1 MRSKFKL
8 KEKYK
13 VSESLWA
20 YAFIAPTIIGLII
33 INVIPFF
40 DTIFLSFNKTGAFGK
55 MTWAGVENYLKF
67 FNDPTVWQATK
78 NTIVYMLLSVPLGI
92 LLALIFAA
100 LLNSKIKGKSIY
112 RAIYFLP
119 IVVAPAAVAMVWKW
133 LFNTD
138 YGLINYLL
146 SLVGIEGPSWLTNP
160 TIAMISISIVT
171 IWSSVG
177 YDIILIL
184 AGLQG
189 IPKTYYEAAKV
200 DGASSIVQFFKIT
213 IPLVSP
219 TLFFVLVLRVMAA
232 LKQFDFMYM
241 LIGEG
246 NPALEGTQ
254 TLTYLFYRHAFE
266 IGDKG
271 YASVIVLWTFLIIA
285 MITAIQFK
293 VQKKWVNYE

>member
-146 SLVGIEGPSWLTNP
+146 SLVGIEGPSWLRNP
-160 TIAMISISIVT
+160 TMAMISISIVT

>member
-1 MRSKFKL
+1 MRSKFKF

-160 TIAMISISIVT
+160 TMAMISISIVI

>member
-1 MRSKFKL
+1 MRSKFKF

-13 VSESLWA
+13 VSENLWA

-160 TIAMISISIVT
+160 TMAMISISIVT

>member
-1 MRSKFKL
+1 MSF
-8 KEKYK
+8 YK
-13 VSESLWA
+13 SGDFGRNDI
-20 YAFIAPTIIGLII
+20 FIG
-33 INVIPFF
+33 F
-40 DTIFLSFNKTGAFGK
+40 
-55 MTWAGVENYLKF
+55 ENYIRLLG
-67 FNDPTVWQATK
+67 DEQVWQATI
-78 NTIVYMLLSVPLGI
+78 NTLKYTFFVVPLNVI
-92 LLALIFAA
+92 IALILATI
-100 LLNSKIKGKSIY
+100 LNKKIKGRDIY
-112 RAIYFLP
+112 RTIYFIP
-119 IVVAPAAVAMVWKW
+119 MVATPAAITMVWKW

-160 TIAMISISIVT
+160 TMAMISISIVT

-254 TLTYLFYRHAFE
+254 TLTCLLYTSDAADEFRT
-266 IGDKG
+266 
-271 YASVIVLWTFLIIA
+271 V
-285 MITAIQFK
+285 
-293 VQKKWVNYE
+293 

>member
-1 MRSKFKL
+1 MRSKFRV

-119 IVVAPAAVAMVWKW
+119 TVVAPAAVAMVWKW

-160 TIAMISISIVT
+160 TMAMISISIVT